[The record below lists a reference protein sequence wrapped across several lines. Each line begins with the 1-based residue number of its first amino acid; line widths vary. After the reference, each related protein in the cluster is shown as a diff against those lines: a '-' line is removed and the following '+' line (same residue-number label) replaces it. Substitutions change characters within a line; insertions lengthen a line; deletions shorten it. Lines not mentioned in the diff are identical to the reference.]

1 MVTRVVSK
9 GPGLGALLRLR
20 PSRDDPFA
28 SGVSCGFHRCAL
40 RSRALGERLDYST
53 QPLIWAAI
61 TAAAMK
67 RYLAHMTQRLTGVRT
82 STHKLAKGAKME
94 VLESQFGDS
103 KYRPAPLLRKMV
115 DAGYLGR
122 KRGRGSFECG
132 QWWVI
137 SVWLG

>member
-1 MVTRVVSK
+1 MRYFAFGHHGTT
-9 GPGLGALLRLR
+9 LLRAGFLVDFIDVR
-20 PSRDDPFA
+20 
-28 SGVSCGFHRCAL
+28 SGREH
-40 RSRALGERLDYST
+40 LGERLDYST

-67 RYLAHMTQRLTGVRT
+67 RHLAHMTQRLTGVRT

-122 KRGRGSFECG
+122 QRGRGSFEYG